1 METWL
6 KDFAFGVRTLRKNP
20 AFALTALVTLALGIG
35 ASTAIFSVV
44 NAVLLKPLPYA
55 QSERLV
61 IVTSDMRNRHVT
73 DFPIAPGDVKDM
85 WVQIKSLSGIAGVNT
100 FRLPLTEEGTEPEQ
114 VRGGNATVNLF
125 SLLGVKM
132 AAGRDFNDDDATPP
146 PPPPALPPGAAFP
159 IVAPPPI
166 TFSAIISYQFW
177 QRRYGGDQKAIGKIV
192 NIGNNHAEIVGV
204 ASPNFELLFPARMN
218 ITRVPDLLIASRIN
232 WDAASRINVQFRL
245 IGRLQPASNVAA
257 VQTQLDAL
265 GTDLR
270 QRFPIKN
277 TAGVYFRAEPMHE
290 NLVADVRPIVLSL
303 MGAVVF
309 VLLIACANV
318 ANLILVRTSRRE
330 RELAVRA
337 ALGGSRARLVRQ
349 MLAEALVLSVGGSL
363 LGLVLAD
370 AGVRLLLQIGP
381 ANLPRVEDVRLDPLV
396 LVFTILA
403 GLISAVMFG
412 VVPAIR
418 ASRPDLIGVLR
429 QSGRTS
435 ELGGGRALRNG
446 VVMAEV
452 ALAFVLLIG
461 SGLMFRSFMT
471 LANTNPGYDPNG
483 LMTFGVQINKRTPE
497 ERSAIVQAMHQKLAA
512 LPGVTAVTFVFPL
525 PLDGIEANVRY
536 GTESAVTDPAAFQQA
551 NLHIVI
557 PGYFDVMRTKVLDG
571 RDFAE
576 ADNIPLGHAILIDNL
591 LAAKAFPG
599 ERAVGKRLFMRSR
612 SNDPEWMDVIGV
624 VQHQRHQGLATD
636 GRETVYMADGEF
648 GFGAGSRW
656 VLRTN
661 GDPALL
667 AGPARAAFASIDPL
681 MPVAEVKPMSD
692 YVDTARAPTRFALI
706 LIGIFAAIAVLLSGV
721 GLYGVLS
728 TVVRQRTAE
737 IGVRMALGSSKQDI
751 FRLVIGQGMRL
762 SLSGIGLGL
771 AASFALTRVMR
782 SMLVGVAPTDPAT
795 FVAVALLFGVIA
807 ATACWLPAR
816 RAAGLD
822 PITALRDE

>member
-1 METWL
+1 MDIWL
-6 KDFAFGVRTLRKNP
+6 KDFAFGIRTLRKNP
-20 AFALTALVTLALGIG
+20 AFAITALLTLALGIG

-44 NAVLLKPLPYA
+44 NAVLLKPLPYTQA
-55 QSERLV
+55 DRLV

-73 DFPIAPGDVKDM
+73 DFLIAPADVKDIRDKITALDG
-85 WVQIKSLSGIAGVNT
+85 VAGVNT
-100 FRLPLTEEGTEPEQ
+100 FPVPLTGDDADPIQIASGT
-114 VRGGNATVNLF
+114 ATTNLF

-146 PPPPALPPGAAFP
+146 PVQPPVAPGAAVP
-159 IVAPPPI
+159 PAPPLQL
-166 TFSAIISYQFW
+166 SAIISYQFW
-177 QRRYGGDQKAIGKIV
+177 QRRYGGDPKIAGKIV
-192 NIGNNHAEIVGV
+192 TIGTNHVQIVGV
-204 ASPNFELLFPARMN
+204 AGPEFELLFPARMT
-218 ITRVPDLLIASRIN
+218 ITRVPDMLLASRLN
-232 WDAASRINVQFRL
+232 LEGASRINVTFRL
-245 IGRLQPASNVAA
+245 IARLKPGSSVGAA
-257 VQTQLDAL
+257 QAQLDAL
-265 GTDLR
+265 GADLR
-270 QRFPIKN
+270 KEFPIKQ

-290 NLVADVRPIVLSL
+290 NLVADVRPIVLAL
-303 MGAVVF
+303 MGAVMF

-337 ALGGSRARLVRQ
+337 ALGGSRGRLVRQ
-349 MLAEALVLSVGGSL
+349 MLSEAFVLSVGGSL

-370 AGVRLLLQIGP
+370 AGVKMLLSIGP
-381 ANLPRVEDVRLDPLV
+381 ANLPRVEDVQLDPTV
-396 LVFTILA
+396 LIFTILA
-403 GLISAVMFG
+403 GLVAAAVFG
-412 VVPAIR
+412 VVPALR

-429 QSGRTS
+429 QSGRMS
-435 ELGGGRALRNG
+435 ELGGGRVLRNG

-483 LMTFGVQINKRTPE
+483 LMTFGVQVTKQLPA
-497 ERSAIVQAMHQKLAA
+497 ERQAWVNAMHQKLAA
-512 LPGVTAVTFVFPL
+512 IPGVAGVTFVFPL
-525 PLDGIEANVRY
+525 PLDGTESNVRY
-536 GTESAVTDPAAFQQA
+536 GTESAVTDPSAFQQA
-551 NLHIVI
+551 NLHIVT
-557 PGYFDVMRTKVLDG
+557 PGYFDVMRTRILDG
-571 RDFAE
+571 RDFTE
-576 ADNIPLGHAILIDNL
+576 ADNIQAGHAILIDNL

-612 SNDPEWMDVIGV
+612 SNEPEWMDIIGV
-624 VQHQRHQGLATD
+624 VAHERHQGLATD
-636 GRETVYMADGEF
+636 GREAVFMVDGEF
-648 GFGAGSRW
+648 GFGSGSRW

-661 GDPALL
+661 GDPRQL
-667 AGPARAAFASIDPL
+667 AAAARAAAASIDPL
-681 MPVAEVKPMSD
+681 VPVAEMKPMSD
-692 YVDTARAPTRFALI
+692 FVDAARAPTRFALI
-706 LIGIFAAIAVLLSGV
+706 LIGIFAGIAVLLSGV

-771 AASFALTRVMR
+771 AAAFALTRVMR

-795 FVAVALLFGVIA
+795 FGAVALLFFAIA
-807 ATACWLPAR
+807 ALACWLPAR

-822 PITALRDE
+822 PIAALRDE

>member
-6 KDFAFGVRTLRKNP
+6 KDFAFGIRTLRKNP
-20 AFALTALVTLALGIG
+20 AFAITALVTLSLGIG

-55 QSERLV
+55 QADRLV

-73 DFPIAPGDVKDM
+73 DFQIAPGDLKDM
-85 WVQIKSLSGIAGVNT
+85 WVQLHSLSGIAGVNT
-100 FRLPLTEEGTEPEQ
+100 FPLPLIEDGVDPQ
-114 VRGGNATVNLF
+114 QIRGGNATVNLF

-132 AAGRDFNDDDATPP
+132 AAGRDFNSDDATPP

-177 QRRYGGDQKAIGKIV
+177 QRRFGGDPKAVGKIV
-192 NIGNNHAEIVGV
+192 SIGNNRAEIVGV
-204 ASPNFELLFPARMN
+204 AAPTFELLFPARMN

-232 WDAASRINVQFRL
+232 FDAASRINVQFRL
-245 IGRLQPASNVAA
+245 IGRLQPASNLAA

-265 GTDLR
+265 GADLR

-349 MLAEALVLSVGGSL
+349 MLEAAVLSVGGSL

-370 AGVRLLLQIGP
+370 AGMQLLLSIGP
-381 ANLPRVEDVRLDPLV
+381 ANLPRVEDVRLDPAV

-403 GLISAVMFG
+403 GLISAAAFG
-412 VVPAIR
+412 IVPALR

-435 ELGGGRALRNG
+435 ELGGGRILRNS

-461 SGLMFRSFMT
+461 SGLMVRSFIT
-471 LANTNPGYDPNG
+471 LANTNPGYDPSG
-483 LMTFGVQINKRTPE
+483 LFTFSVQIARRTPD
-497 ERSAIVQAMHQKLAA
+497 ERAAIVQAVRQKLAA
-512 LPGVTAVTFVFPL
+512 IPGVTATTFLFPL
-525 PLDGIEANVRY
+525 PLNGVEANVRY
-536 GTESAVTDPAAFQQA
+536 GTESAVADPAAFQQA
-551 NLHIVI
+551 NLFIVI
-557 PGYFDVMRTKVLDG
+557 PGSFDAMRTKILEG
-571 RDFAE
+571 RDFAD
-576 ADNIPLGHAILIDNL
+576 ADNIPAGKAILIDNL

-599 ERAVGKRLFMRSR
+599 EHAVGKRIFMRSR

-624 VQHQRHQGLATD
+624 VQHQRHEGLATD
-636 GRETVYMADGEF
+636 GRETVYMVDGEF
-648 GFGAGSRW
+648 GYGAGSHW

-667 AGPARAAFASIDPL
+667 AGPARAAIASVDPL
-681 MPVAEVKPMSD
+681 VPVAELKPMSD
-692 YVDTARAPTRFALI
+692 YVNGARAPTRFALI
-706 LIGIFAAIAVLLSGV
+706 CIGIFAGIAVVLSGV

-737 IGVRMALGSSKQDI
+737 IGVRMALGSSKQEI
-751 FRLVIGQGMRL
+751 FRLVIGQGLRL
-762 SLSGIGLGL
+762 SLSGIALGL
-771 AASFALTRVMR
+771 AASLALTRVMR
-782 SMLVGVAPTDPAT
+782 TMLVGVAPTDPVT
-795 FVAVALLFGVIA
+795 FAAVALLFGAIA
-807 ATACWLPAR
+807 AAACWLPAR

-822 PITALRDE
+822 PIAALRDE

>member
-1 METWL
+1 
-6 KDFAFGVRTLRKNP
+6 
-20 AFALTALVTLALGIG
+20 VTLALGIG

-55 QSERLV
+55 QADRLV

-73 DFPIAPGDVKDM
+73 DFPIAPGDVRDM
-85 WVQIKSLSGIAGVNT
+85 REQIKSLGGIAGVNT
-100 FRLPLTEEGTEPEQ
+100 FRLPLTGDESDPEQ
-114 VRGGNATVNLF
+114 VRGGNVTTNLF

-132 AAGRDFNDDDATPP
+132 AAGRDFNDDDAK
-146 PPPPALPPGAAFP
+146 PPPAPPAPVPGAAP
-159 IVAPPPI
+159 NLVAPPPI

-177 QRRYGGDQKAIGKIV
+177 QRRYGGDKGAIGKIV
-192 NIGNNHAEIVGV
+192 TVGTNHAEIVGV
-204 ASPNFELLFPARMN
+204 AGPEFELLFPARMN

-245 IGRLQPASNVAA
+245 IGRLQPGSTVGAA
-257 VQTQLDAL
+257 QAQLDAL
-265 GTDLR
+265 GADLR

-290 NLVADVRPIVLSL
+290 NLVADVRPIVLAL

-370 AGVRLLLQIGP
+370 AGVKLLLTIGP
-381 ANLPRVEDVRLDPLV
+381 ANFPRVEDVRLDPTV
-396 LVFTILA
+396 LAFTIIA
-403 GLISAVMFG
+403 GLVAAAVFG
-412 VVPAIR
+412 VVPALR

-429 QSGRTS
+429 QSGRMS
-435 ELGGGRALRNG
+435 ELGAGRILRNG

-483 LMTFGVQINKRTPE
+483 LLTFSVQIAKRTPQ
-497 ERSAIVQAMHQKLAA
+497 ERAAYVQEVHQRLAA
-512 LPGVTAVTFVFPL
+512 IPGVTAVTFVFPL
-525 PLDGIEANVRY
+525 PLDGTEANVRY
-536 GTESAVTDPAAFQQA
+536 GTESAVTDPAAFQQG

-557 PGYFDVMRTKVLDG
+557 PGYFGVMRTRVLDG
-571 RDFAE
+571 RDFTE
-576 ADNIPLGHAILIDNL
+576 ADNVPASHAILVDSL

-612 SNDPEWMDVIGV
+612 GNEPEWMDIIGV
-624 VQHQRHQGLATD
+624 VQHQRHEGLATD
-636 GRETVYMADGEF
+636 GREAVFMPDGAF
-648 GFGAGSRW
+648 GFGAATRW

-661 GDPALL
+661 GDPAQL
-667 AGPARAAFASIDPL
+667 AAPARAAIAAIDPL
-681 MPVAEVKPMSD
+681 VPVAELKPMSD
-692 YVDTARAPTRFALI
+692 YVDAARAPTQFALI
-706 LIGIFAAIAVLLSGV
+706 LIGIFAGIAVLLSGV

-771 AASFALTRVMR
+771 AAAFALTRVMR
-782 SMLVGVAPTDPAT
+782 SMLVGVAPTDPVT
-795 FVAVALLFGVIA
+795 FGAVALMFCAIA

>member
-6 KDFAFGVRTLRKNP
+6 KDFAFGIRTLRKNP
-20 AFALTALVTLALGIG
+20 AFAITALVTLSLGIG

-55 QSERLV
+55 QADRLV

-73 DFPIAPGDVKDM
+73 DFQIAPGDLKDM
-85 WVQIKSLSGIAGVNT
+85 WVEVKSLSGIAGLNT
-100 FRLPLTEEGTEPEQ
+100 FPVSLIEDGVEPQQ

-132 AAGRDFNDDDATPP
+132 AAGRDFNDSDATPP

-177 QRRYGGDQKAIGKIV
+177 QRRYGGDPKAIGKIV
-192 NIGNNHAEIVGV
+192 SLGNNRAEIVGV
-204 ASPNFELLFPARMN
+204 AAPNFELLFPARMS
-218 ITRVPDLLIASRIN
+218 ITRVPDLLLATRIN
-232 WDAASRINVQFRL
+232 FDAASRINVQFRL
-245 IGRLQPASNVAA
+245 IGRLQPASNLAA

-265 GTDLR
+265 GADLR

-349 MLAEALVLSVGGSL
+349 MLAEAIVLSVGGSL
-363 LGLVLAD
+363 LGIVLAD
-370 AGVRLLLQIGP
+370 AGVQLLLSIGP
-381 ANLPRVEDVRLDPLV
+381 ANLPRVEDVRLDATV
-396 LVFTILA
+396 LMFTMLA
-403 GLISAVMFG
+403 GLVSAAAFG
-412 VVPAIR
+412 IVPALR

-429 QSGRTS
+429 QSGRMS
-435 ELGGGRALRNG
+435 ELGGGRFLRNG

-461 SGLMFRSFMT
+461 SGLMVRSFIT

-483 LMTFGVQINKRTPE
+483 LFTFSVQIARRTPD
-497 ERSAIVQAMHQKLAA
+497 ERAAIVQAVHQKLAA
-512 LPGVTAVTFVFPL
+512 IPGVTAVSFVFPL
-525 PLDGIEANVRY
+525 PLNGNEANVRY
-536 GTESAVTDPAAFQQA
+536 GTESAVSDPAAFQQA
-551 NLHIVI
+551 NLFIVI
-557 PGYFDVMRTKVLDG
+557 PGYFDAMRTKILEG
-571 RDFAE
+571 RDFTE

-599 ERAVGKRLFMRSR
+599 EHAVGKRIFMRSR
-612 SNDPEWMDVIGV
+612 SNEPEWMDVIGV

-636 GRETVYMADGEF
+636 GRETVYMIDGEF
-648 GFGAGSRW
+648 GYGTGSHW

-667 AGPARAAFASIDPL
+667 AGPARAVMASVDPL
-681 MPVAEVKPMSD
+681 VPVAELKPMSD
-692 YVDTARAPTRFALI
+692 YVKAARAPTRFALI
-706 LIGIFAAIAVLLSGV
+706 CIGIFAGIAVVLSGV

-737 IGVRMALGSSKQDI
+737 IGVRMALGSSKQEI

-762 SLSGIGLGL
+762 SLSGIALGL
-771 AASFALTRVMR
+771 AASLALTRVMR
-782 SMLVGVAPTDPAT
+782 SMLVGVAPIDPAT
-795 FVAVALLFGVIA
+795 FAAVALLFGAIA
-807 ATACWLPAR
+807 SIACWLPAR

-822 PITALRDE
+822 PIAALRDE